1 MTEKEFPYII
11 PVFIPHR
18 GCPHQCVFCNQHSI
32 TGQQVGSVLAER
44 SVRNEVEKG
53 LGRLGNSRRAVQIA
67 FYGGSFTALPLAE
80 QRLLLLAVRPF
91 LEDGRVEGIRLS
103 TRPDAID
110 MRICQLLRDHGVRVV
125 ELGVQSMD
133 DKVLHRAGRG
143 HTRRQVEQAFRMLH
157 RFEFTIGGQLMVGL
171 PGDNSRAMLAG
182 VHALVELNPHFVRIY
197 PTVVV
202 RRSPLAHF
210 FEQGTYRPLSL
221 ARAVVLTARAKDV
234 FDRHHIPVI
243 RMGLQHGV
251 SLASEIIAGPH
262 HPAFGE
268 LVLSRQYYKKL
279 RTLLAARDSRLP
291 HVLSVSNRDQSLLR
305 GQANSNWRQL
315 RKLGLLDRVEIVFDG
330 SQARNTMLLREE
342 AA

>member
-18 GCPHQCVFCNQHSI
+18 GCPHQCIFCNQHSL
-32 TGQQVGSVLAER
+32 TGQQTESFLAEQ
-44 SVRNEVEKG
+44 SVKNEVEKW

-67 FYGGSFTALPLAE
+67 FYGGSFTALPLVE
-80 QRLLLLAVRPF
+80 QRLLLQAVQPF
-91 LEDGRVEGIRLS
+91 MKDGRVESIRLS

-110 MRICQLLRDHGVRVV
+110 MRICRLLSDHGVRMV

-133 DKVLHRAGRG
+133 DRVLQRAGRG
-143 HTRRQVEQAFRMLH
+143 HKRRHVEEAFRILH
-157 RFEFTIGGQLMVGL
+157 CFEFIVGGQLMVGL
-171 PGDNSRAMLAG
+171 PGDNSRTVLSG
-182 VHALVELNPHFVRIY
+182 VHALAELDPHFVRIY

-202 RRSPLAHF
+202 NRSPLARL

-221 ARAVVLTARAKDV
+221 AKAVILTARAKDI
-234 FDRHHIPVI
+234 FDRYHIPVI
-243 RMGLQHGV
+243 RMGLQHSV
-251 SLASEIIAGPH
+251 SLASEIVAGPH

-279 RTLLAARDSRLP
+279 RTLLAARNSRLP
-291 HVLSVSNRDQSLLR
+291 HVLSVSSRDQSLLR

-315 RKLGLLDRVEIVFDG
+315 RKRGLLDRVEIVFDG
-330 SQARNTMLLREE
+330 NQARNTMLLKEK